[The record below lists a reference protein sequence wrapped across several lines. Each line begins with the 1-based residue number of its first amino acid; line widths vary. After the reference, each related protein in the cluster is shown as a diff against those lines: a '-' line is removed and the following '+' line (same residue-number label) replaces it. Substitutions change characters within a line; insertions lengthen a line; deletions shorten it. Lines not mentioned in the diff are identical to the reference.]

1 MTQQL
6 NPNDYFSLEEMYLL
20 LAATDGHVLFGFP
33 GKEVFLLRDD
43 DPMAYAQQQLIAKEI
58 LTPEGAV
65 TKSGAFVINKL
76 SAYHRSKK
84 YVRCNNIMFSFQE
97 YNNKEV
103 VLIIEAEKN
112 KYYRLLVLSKAHA
125 LKVLYDGFP
134 LIAREPDIDEKDFLT
149 AELTNQEK
157 NEIKAM
163 ELSESVFNF
172 EVFHLDQYPAQMTEP
187 KFYQNW
193 LLFLY
198 GDKLVSL
205 DVARQQYQQVSQYW
219 FMKLVFDE
227 MEFPYKE
234 VAQHG

>member
-1 MTQQL
+1 MTEQHH
-6 NPNDYFSLEEMYLL
+6 PNDYFSLEEMYLL
-20 LAATDGHVLFGFP
+20 LAATDGNVLFGFP
-33 GKEVFLLRDD
+33 GKEMFLLRDD
-43 DPMAYAQQQLIAKEI
+43 DPMAFAHQQLIAKEI

-76 SAYHRSKK
+76 SAYHQSKK

-97 YNNKEV
+97 ENKEEV

-134 LIAREPDIDEKDFLT
+134 IVSREPAEDEKTFLT
-149 AELTNQEK
+149 AELSNQEK

-163 ELSESVFNF
+163 ELSEPLFNL
-172 EVFHLDQYPAQMTEP
+172 EVFHLDNYPADITEP
-187 KFYQNW
+187 SFYQNW

-198 GDKLVSL
+198 GDKLITL
-205 DVARQQYQQVSQYW
+205 DIARQQYQQVSQYW
-219 FMKLVFDE
+219 FIKQLFDE